1 MSSARLP
8 VFEKFIQELRAAW
21 AELPDTEARMKR
33 GQTLL
38 ENLVQDPSMR
48 EASKS
53 WPSTEGRK
61 NLLFYEDA
69 DYGFAINGVVRVPGR
84 KGSIHDHAHA
94 WTAYGILDGT
104 ESLERF
110 RRIDDGSKQGGASPP
125 SWRASLSASSGGSR
139 PVVVMDSAG
148 VQFASGRW
156 LAIIANIVEAWKQP
170 DEVTALQLASKGMGG
185 FFSLDLMPGDLR
197 KALGR
202 GMTIH
207 VVAET
212 YRAWLPLGS
221 LLQMAS
227 VPAAVKARLL
237 QVNFQLDRSELE
249 AVRDFAS
256 RLSPP

>member
-21 AELPDTEARMKR
+21 AELPDTEARMKS

-38 ENLVQDPSMR
+38 ENLVQDPTMR

-110 RRIDDGSKQGGASPP
+110 RRIDDGSKQGYAKLELESVTEGQPGKVDLVPP
-125 SWRASLSASSGGSR
+125 FDVHAEQGGPTRS
-139 PVVVMDSAG
+139 
-148 VQFASGRW
+148 
-156 LAIIANIVEAWKQP
+156 
-170 DEVTALQLASKGMGG
+170 
-185 FFSLDLMPGDLR
+185 
-197 KALGR
+197 
-202 GMTIH
+202 
-207 VVAET
+207 VAVI
-212 YRAWLPLGS
+212 L
-221 LLQMAS
+221 
-227 VPAAVKARLL
+227 
-237 QVNFQLDRSELE
+237 RSERVAGKVLQGSYDKE
-249 AVRDFAS
+249 SNTVRRIEGPTNIPYDITS
-256 RLSPP
+256 